1 MIIDAFNLKEKCEMN
16 ITIVGAGN
24 MGLALVSYLAVY
36 KNHSVTLFTDKKFE
50 KLILNDVE
58 TQQNMVTTRFKVTNS
73 NKAFSEADYIFC
85 TWPAFLRKK
94 MINQYGKYIKSGTKI
109 GFVPG
114 YGGIEYSC
122 NELIKKGVIIF
133 GFQRVP
139 YVARAIGN
147 KAGILSKKSKLFLA
161 TIPSTYT
168 DTVVSDIESFF
179 DIPVSALK
187 EYLSI
192 TLAPSNPLLHISG
205 LYGAFKDYDARKGYI
220 GKQKFY
226 EQWDDETSKIL
237 FQYDKELQSI
247 CKALSPIDLKEVVPL
262 PIYYESDSPEK
273 LTQKLKSIESF
284 KVVRVPL
291 AGNAPDLNS
300 RMFIED
306 YPYGI
311 CIIKDIA
318 RMLEIET
325 PIIDML
331 LSFYTKIS
339 GHVYFNSDNSYSTEI
354 YATGVPGIYGLK
366 TKADLIDFYHKG
378 H

>member
-1 MIIDAFNLKEKCEMN
+1 MN

-36 KNHSVTLFTDKKFE
+36 KEHSITLFTKKSLSE
-50 KLILNDVE
+50 LVLDDIEAK
-58 TQQNMVTTRFKVTNS
+58 QNVTTTRFKVTSSNS
-73 NKAFSEADYIFC
+73 AFSDADYVFC
-85 TWPAFLRKK
+85 TWPAFLRKN
-94 MINQYGKYIKSGTKI
+94 MIEQYGQYIRSGTKV

-122 NELIKKGVIIF
+122 AELIKRGVIIF

-139 YVARAIGN
+139 YVARATGN
-147 KAGILSKKSKLFLA
+147 KAAILSKKHRLFLA
-161 TIPSTYT
+161 AIPSKYT
-168 DTVVSDIESFF
+168 DTVVSDIEDLL
-179 DIPVSALK
+179 DIPTVALK

-205 LYGAFKDYDARKGYI
+205 LYGAFKDYDVKKGYI

-226 EQWDDETSKIL
+226 EQWDDETSEIL
-237 FQYDKELQSI
+237 LKYDNELQSI
-247 CKALSPIDLKEVVPL
+247 CKALSPLDMSEVVPL
-262 PIYYESDSPEK
+262 SIYYESDDPHK
-273 LTQKLKSIESF
+273 MTQKLKSIESF
-284 KVVRVPL
+284 KVVMMPL

-306 YPYGI
+306 YPYGV

-318 RMLEIET
+318 RMLDVET

-331 LSFYTKIS
+331 LRFYAKIS
-339 GHVYFNSDNSYSTEI
+339 GHVYFNSDDSYSTEI
-354 YATGVPGIYGLK
+354 YSTGAPGIYGLK
-366 TKADLIDFYHKG
+366 TKADLIYFYHGEK
-378 H
+378 